1 MLPAALFLEVAA
13 TRDDMSD
20 MIPMTKTG
28 YEKLKAQVDEMEN
41 VEMPKILKRLA
52 DARAEGDLKENAEYH
67 GARESQG
74 MLQAKIGQLKYK
86 LSKASI
92 IDPAKVDRS
101 VVAFGAKV
109 TVLDVDMEEEE
120 VYTLVGEGEEDYN
133 ENKIKVTGP
142 VGQALVGSKIDDVV
156 EIPAP
161 KGSYEFKV
169 LKIEYEDY

>member
-1 MLPAALFLEVAA
+1 
-13 TRDDMSD
+13 MSD
-20 MIPMTKTG
+20 SIPMTKAG
-28 YEKLKAQVDEMEN
+28 YDKIRAQIDEMEN
-41 VEMPKILKRLA
+41 EEMPKILKRLA

-74 MLQAKIGQLKYK
+74 MLQAKIDQLKYK
-86 LSKASI
+86 LSKAAI
-92 IDPAKVDRS
+92 IDPSKVDRS
-101 VVAFGAKV
+101 QVAFGAKV

-133 ENKIKVTGP
+133 ENKIKTTGP
-142 VGQALVGSKIDDVV
+142 VGQALLGAKVDEVV

-169 LKIEYEDY
+169 LKIEYDF

>member
-1 MLPAALFLEVAA
+1 
-13 TRDDMSD
+13 MSD
-20 MIPMTKTG
+20 MIPMTKAG

-41 VEMPKILKRLA
+41 EEMPKILKRLA

-74 MLQAKIGQLKYK
+74 MLQAKINQLKYK
-86 LSKASI
+86 LSKATI
-92 IDPAKVDRS
+92 VDPSKIDRS
-101 VVAFGAKV
+101 SVAFGAKV
-109 TVLDVDMEEEE
+109 TVLDVDLEEEE

-142 VGQALVGSKIDDVV
+142 VGQALVGAKVGEVV

-161 KGSYEFKV
+161 KGAYEFKV
-169 LKIEYEDY
+169 LKIEYED